1 MILFLFM
8 VCFLMICSTGC
19 SSYDY
24 DRDAPTGITIQEFE
38 TSTDTFNYDGSY
50 IVTQSD
56 IKVLDSDGA
65 YTDDNLSIFNLE
77 KRYTVALADMT
88 VNMKTSFCELDLC
101 IDFYN
106 KDKKLISS
114 SEQILQIVP
123 GYVNSVLIQIPVDA
137 EYYALQSYNVTSCRK
152 VNNVTVV
159 RSTELLSRTSNT
171 VSNVKKNTKDV
182 IFFDKDMRVL
192 YYEET
197 LDKGRYINRRT
208 GINYCGF
215 TEVTE

>member
-1 MILFLFM
+1 M

-50 IVTQSD
+50 VVTQSD

-88 VNMKTSFCELDLC
+88 VNMETSFCELDLC

-106 KDKKLISS
+106 KDKKLINS

-197 LDKGRYINRRT
+197 LDKGRCINRRT